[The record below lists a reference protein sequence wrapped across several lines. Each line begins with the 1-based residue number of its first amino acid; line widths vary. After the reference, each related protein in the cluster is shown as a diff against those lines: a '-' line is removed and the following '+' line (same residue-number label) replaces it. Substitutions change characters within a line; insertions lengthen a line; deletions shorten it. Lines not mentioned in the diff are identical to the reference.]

1 MYIVIYMSIKCLLI
15 WDKPSSGGFISS
27 PSNPREKYVFRQG
40 TSGGFMETTYK
51 YGVVDNASDA
61 LKWLPL

>member
-1 MYIVIYMSIKCLLI
+1 MSIKCLLI

-40 TSGGFMETTYK
+40 TSRGFMETTYK

-61 LKWLPL
+61 LK